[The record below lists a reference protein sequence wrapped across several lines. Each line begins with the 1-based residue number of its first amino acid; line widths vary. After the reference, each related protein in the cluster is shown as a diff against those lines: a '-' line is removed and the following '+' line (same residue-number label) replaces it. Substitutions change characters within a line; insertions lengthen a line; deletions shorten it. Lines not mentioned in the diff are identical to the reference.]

1 MDEVTRYHEIS
12 KHIAS
17 IESFFDVL
25 QVISNNGLL
34 SEVKGTSIGYLF
46 SEMAGKL
53 EAVKKLNEET
63 YEKLK
68 GEGALSR
75 YVSPF

>member
-1 MDEVTRYHEIS
+1 
-12 KHIAS
+12 
-17 IESFFDVL
+17 VL

-46 SEMAGKL
+46 AEMAEKL
-53 EAVKKLNEET
+53 EAVKKLNEEK

-68 GEGALSR
+68 GERALSS

>member
-1 MDEVTRYHEIS
+1 MDEVTRYHEIG

-46 SEMAGKL
+46 AEMAEKL

-68 GEGALSR
+68 GERVPSS

>member
-1 MDEVTRYHEIS
+1 MDDVTRYHEVN

-17 IESFFDVL
+17 IETFIDVL

-34 SEVKGTSIGYLF
+34 NEVKGTSIGYLF
-46 SEMAGKL
+46 SEMAEKL

-63 YEKLK
+63 YMKLK
-68 GEGALSR
+68 GERVPSG

>member
-1 MDEVTRYHEIS
+1 MDDVTRYHEVN

-17 IESFFDVL
+17 IETFIDVL

-34 SEVKGTSIGYLF
+34 KEVKGTSIGYLF
-46 SEMAGKL
+46 SEMAEKL

-63 YEKLK
+63 YMKLK
-68 GEGALSR
+68 GERVPSS

>member
-1 MDEVTRYHEIS
+1 
-12 KHIAS
+12 
-17 IESFFDVL
+17 VL

-68 GEGALSR
+68 GERNALPVCIAFLKLSNNR
-75 YVSPF
+75 SV

>member
-1 MDEVTRYHEIS
+1 MDDVTRYHEIN

-17 IESFFDVL
+17 IETFIDVL

-34 SEVKGTSIGYLF
+34 NEVKGTSIGYLF
-46 SEMAGKL
+46 SEMAEKL

-63 YEKLK
+63 YKKLK
-68 GEGALSR
+68 GERVPSG

>member
-1 MDEVTRYHEIS
+1 MDEVTRYHEIN
-12 KHIAS
+12 KNIAS

-34 SEVKGTSIGYLF
+34 GEVKGASIGYLF
-46 SEMAGKL
+46 SEMAEKL
-53 EAVKKLNEET
+53 ETVKKLHEET
-63 YEKLK
+63 YEKVR
-68 GEGALSR
+68 GERVLSG